1 MNVDYTC
8 KNEECQH
15 EFPVHYYL
23 GTGIWEEECPECKTE
38 IDAEEIES
46 QLTPDRDAYNEEE

>member
-1 MNVDYTC
+1 MKVDYTC

-15 EFPVHYYL
+15 EFPVHYYPS
-23 GTGIWEEECPECKTE
+23 TGVCEEECPECHAE

-46 QLTPDRDAYNEEE
+46 QFTPDRDAYEEE

>member
-1 MNVDYTC
+1 MTTHYTC
-8 KNEECQH
+8 KNKECQH
-15 EFPVHYYL
+15 EFPVHYYP

-46 QLTPDRDAYNEEE
+46 QLTPDRDAYEEE